1 MKGRFIGE
9 NIRLIDSVICFAK
22 ENNIPGLLLSLDFE
36 KAFDTVEW
44 PFIRKTLQDF
54 GFGDSVINWINLF
67 YGNVESCVLNN
78 GWASNFFKIQRG
90 VRQGCPLSPYL
101 FVLSV
106 ETLAKAI
113 RESKNIKGILV
124 KQREIKISQY
134 ADDTTLILDGS
145 KKSLEASLNV
155 LDRFGDV
162 SGLRLNDKKTEALWI
177 GSNTASDQIVIPER
191 NFKWPKNKVK
201 TLGVWISVEPEAT
214 ITLNYKDQLTK
225 VRNTLNCWKYR
236 RLTAHWKN
244 NCVKKSSGLSTC
256 VRVISIT
263 YR

>member
-1 MKGRFIGE
+1 M
-9 NIRLIDSVICFAK
+9 
-22 ENNIPGLLLSLDFE
+22 
-36 KAFDTVEW
+36 
-44 PFIRKTLQDF
+44 
-54 GFGDSVINWINLF
+54 
-67 YGNVESCVLNN
+67 ESCVLNN
-78 GWASNFFKIQRG
+78 GWATDFFKIQRG

-124 KQREIKISQY
+124 KQREIKIRQY

-177 GSNTASDQIVIPER
+177 GSNTANDQIVIPER
-191 NFKWPKNKVK
+191 NLKWPKNKVK
-201 TLGVWISVEPEAT
+201 TLGVWISVEPEARP
-214 ITLNYKDQLTK
+214 IN
-225 VRNTLNCWKYR
+225 
-236 RLTAHWKN
+236 
-244 NCVKKSSGLSTC
+244 
-256 VRVISIT
+256 
-263 YR
+263 